1 MPSSRYDVVVVGGG
15 PAGLAAAAT
24 AARAGC
30 RVATLDAATE
40 PGGQYWRHPPGRA
53 DAVADLHHDLGTY
66 RRLVAAVRSGVDHL
80 PDHHVWTVAR
90 HGEGFDVRAVAHGR
104 ETVVPGS
111 AVILAPGAYD
121 RQVPFPGWD
130 LPGVLTA
137 GGAQALLKG
146 HQVRAGHRVAV
157 GGTGPF
163 LLSVAAGLA
172 TRGVEVA
179 GVFEANSLLGWARGV
194 PAVART
200 PGRLAEGARYAG
212 TLAWHRIGL
221 HARHAIV
228 AARGD
233 DRVRAVT
240 VARLDSGWH
249 VVRGSKRTVAC
260 DAVAVGWGFVP
271 QIELALSL
279 GCATR
284 VDTDGSLVAVVDEN
298 QAGTVPGVYLAGEV
312 CGVGGAALA
321 LTEGEICG
329 RAAAAWLGYA
339 VDRIDDRLIRRRR
352 AHRAFARAMHR
363 AHPVPD
369 GWRTWLDP
377 TTVVCRCEEVT
388 VAEVIEAVDRLG
400 ATDAR
405 TVKLL
410 SRAGM
415 GWCQGRMCGHAI
427 GCLSSVA
434 TGLPADPRQLA
445 ERPVATPVPLG
456 VLAADD
462 GDPRVGA

>member
-1 MPSSRYDVVVVGGG
+1 MATSRYDVVVVGAG
-15 PAGLAAAAT
+15 PAGMAAAAA

-30 RVATLDAATE
+30 TVAMLDAAPR
-40 PGGQYWRHPPGRA
+40 PGGQYWRHPPGHL
-53 DAVADLHHDLGTY
+53 DAVADLHHDVTTY
-66 RRLVAAVRSGVDHL
+66 RKLEGAVRSEVDHL
-80 PDHHVWTVAR
+80 PDHHVWAAAR
-90 HGEGFDVRAVAHGR
+90 RADVFDVHAVRDGR
-104 ETVVPGS
+104 DVVVTGA
-111 AVILAPGAYD
+111 AVVLAPGAYD

-146 HQVRAGHRVAV
+146 HQVRAGSRVAV

-172 TRGVEVA
+172 TRGVGVV
-179 GVFEANSLLGWARGV
+179 GVFEANSPIRWLRHL

-200 PGRLAEGARYAG
+200 PGKLAEGAGYAA
-212 TLAWHRIGL
+212 TLARHRIGF

-228 AARGD
+228 AAHGE

-240 VARLDSGWH
+240 VARLDRGWR
-249 VVRGSKRTVAC
+249 VLPGSERTVAC

-271 QIELALSL
+271 QIELPLSL
-279 GCATR
+279 GCVTR
-284 VDTDGSLVAVVDEN
+284 VDADGSLVAVVDER
-298 QAGTVPGVYLAGEV
+298 QAGTVAGVFLAGEV

-321 LTEGEICG
+321 VTEGEIAG
-329 RAAAAWLGYA
+329 RSAAAWLGRR
-339 VDRIDDRLIRRRR
+339 VGMPDRLRRHRR
-352 AHRAFARAMHR
+352 AHRAFAAAMHR
-363 AHPVPD
+363 AHPVPE
-369 GWRTWLDP
+369 GWNTWLEP

-388 VAEVIEAVDRLG
+388 VADVVDAVQGLG

-415 GWCQGRMCGHAI
+415 GWCQGRMCAYAT
-427 GCLSSVA
+427 GCLTGVE
-434 TGLPADPRQLA
+434 TGLPADPGQLA

-456 VLAADD
+456 ELA
-462 GDPRVGA
+462 RGAGG